1 MKSVLW
7 STCQRLSCSN
17 AESPSVIICL
27 TDTGIVKPPTC
38 LDDTPET
45 VEPTTI
51 EATLTKSWRDNS
63 CGCSPGYRYLLQY
76 DENDL
81 VDPTT
86 PLTTAQIS
94 SVFCQGCL
102 TSWVEEKV
110 GNEVTLVDNGDGTI
124 TLTSQHGC
132 QYMVSVGGESGCC
145 CWSTVLI
152 ASYDNPNIGV
162 LSDVIYRRGDENWDP
177 YTWST
182 NVPIVD
188 PAYGSIPGIVGHQG
202 NFPYDVSAAFSPA
215 ADKFYTMTNGED
227 SLSGVLDICDTS
239 DISAPVDLMSV
250 PIDSSGLTSF
260 EAFLGNSLAC
270 DPTTGILYFLYLS
283 GGGGVSIATLDPVT
297 GLATNLND
305 LEIVVAY
312 AFLWFD
318 TSGQLYIGY
327 DFSGVTAVDRLDK
340 TDGSNQGTAFAMD
353 PPCAWDCGYDGNAR
367 YAFLKVALNGNLK
380 FLSDGTPSGSDAS
393 GIQGEFYIGD
403 QRPLITTTFV
413 RYFCEADDVVT
424 FTDRDIVTG
433 DELPTWPD
441 GTTFAAPDYEGIGG

>member
-17 AESPSVIICL
+17 SPSPTVIICL
-27 TDTGIVKPPTC
+27 TDTGIVKPPNC
-38 LDDTPET
+38 IDDTPET

-51 EATLTKSWRDNS
+51 EATLTKSWRDGLS
-63 CGCSPGYRYLLQY
+63 GCNPVYRYLFQY
-76 DENDL
+76 DETNL
-81 VDPTT
+81 IDPVT
-86 PLTTAQIS
+86 PLTTAEIS
-94 SVFCQGCL
+94 GVFCKGCL
-102 TSWVEEKV
+102 TSWIEEEV
-110 GNEVTLVDNGDGTI
+110 GNEITLINNNDGTY

-132 QYMVSVGGESGCC
+132 QYTIDVGSNCC

-152 ASYDNPNIGV
+152 ASYTNTNIGV
-162 LSDVIYRRGDENWDP
+162 LSDVIYRRGDETWDP

-182 NVPIVD
+182 NVPIVG
-188 PAYGSIPGIVGHQG
+188 PTYGSIPAIVGHQG

-215 ADKFYTMTNGED
+215 ADKFYTFTNGED
-227 SLSGVLDICDTS
+227 SIDGQLNVCDTS
-239 DISAPVDLMSV
+239 DIANPTPSYAVSVDY
-250 PIDSSGLTSF
+250 SGLASF

-305 LEIVVAY
+305 LEIIVAY

-318 TSGQLYIGY
+318 TGGQLYIGY
-327 DFSGVTAVDRLDK
+327 DFGGVTAIDRLDK
-340 TDGSNQGTAFAMD
+340 SDGSNQGTSFAMD

-367 YAFLKVALNGNLK
+367 YAFLKVALNANLK
-380 FLSDGTPSGSDAS
+380 FLSDGTPSGSDTS

-403 QRPLITTTFV
+403 QRPIVTTTFV
-413 RYFCEADDVVT
+413 RYFCESDDVVT

-433 DELPTWPD
+433 DELSAWPE
-441 GTTFAAPDYEGIGG
+441 GTTFVPPDYEGIGG